1 MLRLPI
7 LIFNALSNFS
17 NGEACCNI
25 RQNWK
30 TLKKTK
36 TIECWDN
43 TAQKMNFSIK
53 DFCSKCDQIDR
64 KLWIWSHL
72 LETADLVTFAK
83 EMLNEKLRFL
93 RSAKILV
100 SYGYFWFFVDFLLNL
115 IFSTYL
121 RKHCQSICHSSLFS
135 IIPTAIYLLKVN
147 NKSTETICEN
157 FS

>member
-36 TIECWDN
+36 TIECWDT

-53 DFCSKCDQIDR
+53 DFLSKCDEINR

-72 LETADLVTFAK
+72 LETADLVTFTK
-83 EMLNEKLRFL
+83 EMLNEKLLFL
-93 RSAKILV
+93 RSAKIFGFLWIFLILCRLPFKSNFLHISKETLSEYLSQFSFQHYSNRHLLV
-100 SYGYFWFFVDFLLNL
+100 RS
-115 IFSTYL
+115 
-121 RKHCQSICHSSLFS
+121 QQ
-135 IIPTAIYLLKVN
+135 
-147 NKSTETICEN
+147 
-157 FS
+157 